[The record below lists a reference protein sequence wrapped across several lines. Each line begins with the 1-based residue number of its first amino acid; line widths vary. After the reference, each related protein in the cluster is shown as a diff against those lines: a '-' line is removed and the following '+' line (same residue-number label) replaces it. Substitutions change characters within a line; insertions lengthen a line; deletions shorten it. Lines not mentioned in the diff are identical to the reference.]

1 MHAPQWICLALI
13 VMGLMVASHD
23 HGKPKTGKNDI
34 WTSII
39 ATVITTS
46 ILYWGGFFS
55 H

>member
-13 VMGLMVASHD
+13 VMGLMVASHN
-23 HGKPKTGKNDI
+23 HGEPKTDKNDI
-34 WTSII
+34 RISII
-39 ATVITTS
+39 EAIITIS